1 MAISTDY
8 VVGSKGGIVNKA
20 MANHSCT
27 AKLA

>member
-1 MAISTDY
+1 MY
-8 VVGSKGGIVNKA
+8 VQEKA